1 MFRCVEVAS
10 QKFKGHDLIQKC
22 FVYLN
27 KSSVS
32 SAKVASCFVVKM
44 ISLCGSCFLFFLQRC
59 HDMTLMKAGV
69 KTFLA
74 REVHIY

>member
-10 QKFKGHDLIQKC
+10 QRFKGHDLIQKC
-22 FVYLN
+22 LVYLN
-27 KSSVS
+27 KPSVS
-32 SAKVASCFVVKM
+32 SAKVASCFVMKM
-44 ISLCGSCFLFFLQRC
+44 ISFSESCCLFFLEQC